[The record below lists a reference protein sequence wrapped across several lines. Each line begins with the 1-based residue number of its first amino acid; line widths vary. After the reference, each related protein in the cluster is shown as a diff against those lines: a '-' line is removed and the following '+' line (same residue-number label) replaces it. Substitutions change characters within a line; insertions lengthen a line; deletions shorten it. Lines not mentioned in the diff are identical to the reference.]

1 MHNLSTIS
9 IVIALM
15 ACSAPESKVT
25 RLTPD
30 VTVAPGE
37 VLFGDVVPS
46 FSVDQT
52 VQIVNAG
59 RTTLEI
65 SDIALSDGSTGFS
78 FEIPPQFDEEGVEI
92 EELELERSESL
103 PVSIYF
109 APEDFSAYEAT
120 LVISSNDEDTPT
132 LEVPISGTGVV
143 GPLPD
148 IAVSPGAI
156 DFGLVTTDETST
168 EYVLVS
174 NAGDGP
180 LEIYDTY
187 QSGSGSFAV
196 VTDPAGQSIAPG
208 SEATVL
214 VTYTPTGGQTGHTG
228 TLTFTSNDPDEPE
241 VSIDLTGGD
250 GGPDTDYP
258 LAVISAD
265 DEVNPPELVPLD
277 GSGSTD
283 PADTADEYD
292 MSYAWSIVDQPLH
305 SYATLSDPSSVNPFL
320 DIDVAGEYTVQ
331 LIVTD
336 YLGVTS
342 APTQHTVRARPVED
356 LYIALTWDKANSDLD
371 LHAVPNGSSFWG
383 PDDLS
388 FCHTEMDWGEDGSGT
403 HGGDVSDGFGPETIL
418 ITDLGETS
426 YHMGV
431 HYYEDNGGASV
442 EATVTVYLNGEPHE
456 TLSRVLVHN
465 YFWKVGYTRIEGG
478 EGFFVPSTEAPYFS
492 SLRECS
498 E

>member
-356 LYIALTWDKANSDLD
+356 LYIALTWDKANSD
-371 LHAVPNGSSFWG
+371 
-383 PDDLS
+383 
-388 FCHTEMDWGEDGSGT
+388 
-403 HGGDVSDGFGPETIL
+403 
-418 ITDLGETS
+418 
-426 YHMGV
+426 
-431 HYYEDNGGASV
+431 
-442 EATVTVYLNGEPHE
+442 
-456 TLSRVLVHN
+456 
-465 YFWKVGYTRIEGG
+465 
-478 EGFFVPSTEAPYFS
+478 
-492 SLRECS
+492 
-498 E
+498 